1 MAEHAIDVDQTSF
14 DEVVIE
20 GSRKT
25 PVVVDFWAPW
35 CGPCRALTPILE
47 KLAAEY
53 AGRFVLAKIN
63 SDENPELSARYS
75 VRGIPNVKAFA
86 DGEVVDEFSG
96 ALPEGQVREFL
107 ERLVPSP
114 ADDLRDE
121 AAAVYAHTR
130 DADRALEILS
140 RAEVLDPSN
149 DDIRVDRAAL
159 LADAGRLDEAKQVL
173 AALKPLTQM
182 SARVNTLKAKLD
194 LARGAAD
201 ASSIDELQQRI
212 AANAGD
218 LDARLQLAH
227 AHAAAQNY
235 REALEQLLE
244 IVGRDRAFGEDAG
257 RKTMLKVFELLG
269 NSGDLVSEFRRRLAR
284 TIN

>member
-1 MAEHAIDVDQTSF
+1 MALHTIDVDKASF

-20 GSRKT
+20 GSRKA

-53 AGRFVLAKIN
+53 DGRFVLAKVN
-63 SDENPELSARYS
+63 SDENPELSARYG

-86 DGEVVDEFSG
+86 QGELVDEFSG
-96 ALPEGQVREFL
+96 AVPESGVRAFL
-107 ERLVPSP
+107 DRLVPSP
-114 ADDLRDE
+114 ADELRDE
-121 AAAVYAHTR
+121 AAAVYAQTR

-140 RAEVLDPSN
+140 RAEALDQSN
-149 DDIRVDRAAL
+149 EDIRIDRAEL
-159 LADAGRLDEAKQVL
+159 LTDAGRRTQANQVL

-182 SARVNTLKAKLD
+182 GARVNALKAKLD
-194 LARGAAD
+194 LAEGAAD
-201 ASSIDELQQRI
+201 APGVDDLQKRI
-212 AANAGD
+212 AANEND
-218 LDARLQLAH
+218 LEARLQLAH
-227 AHAAAQNY
+227 AHAAAKRY

-269 NSGDLVSEFRRRLAR
+269 NTGDLVSEFRKKLAR
-284 TIN
+284 TMN

>member
-96 ALPEGQVREFL
+96 ALPEGKVREFL
-107 ERLVPSP
+107 ERLLPSP
-114 ADDLRDE
+114 ADDLRDD

-140 RAEVLDPSN
+140 RAEALDPSN

-159 LADAGRLDEAKQVL
+159 LADAGRLDEANQVL

-182 SARVNTLKAKLD
+182 SARVNALKAKLD

-201 ASSIDELQQRI
+201 ASSIDELEQRI

-227 AHAAAQNY
+227 AHAASQNY

-269 NSGDLVSEFRRRLAR
+269 NWGDLVSEFRRRLAR